1 MGRSKLEFKQC
12 PDCPAG
18 VLLPRSAFRENTKEK
33 NGKKYSMVVARC
45 RKHEA
50 QHNNEYQT
58 TKVESGIC
66 RRCSLPLAEGKT
78 LCPIHLEA
86 ENKRTQ
92 SKRHEYKKSVV
103 EFLGGK
109 CLDCGLQTLFV
120 SVYDFHHRDPNCKDF
135 NITSKAQRSFDSIK
149 SELLKCELLCA
160 NCHRIRH
167 EKQELVR

>member
-66 RRCSLPLAEGKT
+66 RRCSLPLAEAK
-78 LCPIHLEA
+78 
-86 ENKRTQ
+86 
-92 SKRHEYKKSVV
+92 
-103 EFLGGK
+103 
-109 CLDCGLQTLFV
+109 LFV
-120 SVYDFHHRDPNCKDF
+120 QSIWRQRTRERNLKDTSTRSLSLSFWEESVWIVDCKHYLF
-135 NITSKAQRSFDSIK
+135 
-149 SELLKCELLCA
+149 LCM
-160 NCHRIRH
+160 IFTT
-167 EKQELVR
+167 ETQTVKILT